1 MIDTHCHIDLYGNPP
16 QIATAAE
23 KLKVRTI
30 AVTYLPSHYELA
42 CEHLKGFQ
50 YLLPSLGLHP
60 HAVNDHQKEIPLFLK
75 HVESAEYVG
84 EVGLD
89 FSGLNKESKLAQEKS
104 FDIVVS
110 QIKDAPKC
118 VTVHSR
124 GAEDAVLRALR
135 NGGVGPVIFHW
146 FSGSKSQLGR
156 VLDAGHLISINT
168 AMISTSKWNGLIG
181 YVPQSSVLTETDGP
195 FVKLKGLPAVP
206 SDVQY
211 VVEWLAEKWKISGS
225 EAGQRV
231 MENFDRLPNMGKNT
245 K

>member
-124 GAEDAVLRALR
+124 GAEARFLERFGM
-135 NGGVGPVIFHW
+135 GG
-146 FSGSKSQLGR
+146 LG
-156 VLDAGHLISINT
+156 LSFF
-168 AMISTSKWNGLIG
+168 IG
-181 YVPQSSVLTETDGP
+181 FL
-195 FVKLKGLPAVP
+195 
-206 SDVQY
+206 VQKAS
-211 VVEWLAEKWKISGS
+211 LAESWMRGILF
-225 EAGQRV
+225 Q
-231 MENFDRLPNMGKNT
+231 
-245 K
+245 